1 MFDEADAVAIGASE
15 ADDTVALPA
24 PTQPQPE
31 PATHKPRGKRKPL
44 PAELPRVDIIHE
56 LPAAERTCSCGTP
69 MVEIGEDISE
79 QLDIVPMQIRVLR
92 HIRKR
97 YGCPAGQHAPVSA
110 PAPAQ
115 VLPKSNASN
124 DLLAM
129 LLTAKYVDG
138 LPLARV
144 EYVLGRSEAIVPRQ
158 TLARWVIGTA
168 QALQPVFNLLRDTL
182 LESTVIHMDE
192 MPEQVLKEAGRTA
205 QSQSEVIYSLIEMA
219 WVNGLEP
226 YTWLRRALRC
236 LPEARMVEQFEAL
249 LPWKV
254 HAIDLATDSL
264 G

>member
-1 MFDEADAVAIGASE
+1 MFDEADAVATDASE

-144 EYVLGRSEAIVPRQ
+144 EYVLGRSGAIVPRQ
-158 TLARWVIGTA
+158 TLARWADIA
-168 QALQPVFNLLRDTL
+168 ADQAYCDQAHLSRDMRRFT
-182 LESTVIHMDE
+182 
-192 MPEQVLKEAGRTA
+192 G
-205 QSQSEVIYSLIEMA
+205 
-219 WVNGLEP
+219 
-226 YTWLRRALRC
+226 YTPAHLRRQLAADDPALWPYRLSPADALR
-236 LPEARMVEQFEAL
+236 LFGPLDEA
-249 LPWKV
+249 
-254 HAIDLATDSL
+254 
-264 G
+264 